1 MKRIAASVGRHG
13 KNFKSDTLLIQE
25 LLNRATRP
33 PFRLLKIDGI
43 AQLHTISAIERFQ
56 EEVLKF
62 KNPDGLVEPEGKTW
76 RALSR
81 YRSEAANTFTHH
93 FLSFMGLGKEDKDD
107 DEGTKKSPIHS
118 NDAIAWGAKVTPAF
132 KSKVIKICK
141 NLDVS
146 PDYLMS
152 CMAFETGETFK
163 PDIKNAAGSGAV
175 GLIQFMPRTAKG
187 LGTSIESLSKMSA
200 VKQLDY
206 VAKYFHKKKG
216 KLKTL
221 EDVYMAI
228 LYPAAIGQPS
238 SHTLFSKN
246 TIVYEQNKGFDK
258 DKDGKITLAEISGK
272 VRAKYEKGLKQGYL
286 G

>member
-1 MKRIAASVGRHG
+1 MRKIVASVGRKG
-13 KNFKSDTLLIQE
+13 KNFRSDTILIQE
-25 LLNRATRP
+25 LLNRAIRP
-33 PFRLLKIDGI
+33 PFRLLKVDGI
-43 AQLHTISAIERFQ
+43 AQFHTISAIDQFQ
-56 EEVLKF
+56 KDVLKF
-62 KNPDGLVEPEGKTW
+62 KNPDGLVDPGGKTW
-76 RALSR
+76 HALAR
-81 YRSEAANTFTHH
+81 YRNASANSFTHY
-93 FLSFMGLGKEDKDD
+93 FLSFLGLDKDNQN
-107 DEGTKKSPIHS
+107 TKPPQTQHS
-118 NDAIAWGAKVTPAF
+118 NNAIAWGAKVTPAF
-132 KSKVIKICK
+132 KNKVIKICT
-141 NLDVS
+141 NLGIP

-187 LGTSIESLSKMSA
+187 LGTSTDSLSKMTA

-206 VAKYFHKKKG
+206 VEKYFHPKKS

-228 LYPAAIGQPS
+228 LYPAAIGKPS

-246 TIVYEQNKGFDK
+246 TATYDQNKGFDK
-258 DKDGKITLAEISGK
+258 NKDGKITLAEISGK
-272 VRAKYEKGLKQGYL
+272 VRSKYEKGLKQGYL

>member
-1 MKRIAASVGRHG
+1 MRKIVASVGRKG
-13 KNFKSDTLLIQE
+13 KNFKSDTILVQE

-33 PFRLLKIDGI
+33 PFRLLKVDGI
-43 AQLHTISAIERFQ
+43 AQFHTISAIERFQ
-56 EEVLKF
+56 KEILKF
-62 KNPDGLVEPEGKTW
+62 KNPDGLIEVDGKTW
-76 RALSR
+76 RALSQ
-81 YRSEAANTFTHH
+81 YRSSAANTFTHH
-93 FLSFMGLGKEDKDD
+93 FLSFLNLGK
-107 DEGTKKSPIHS
+107 DEGESKKPQIPST
-118 NDAIAWGAKVTPAF
+118 NAIAWGAKVTPAF
-132 KSKVIKICK
+132 KNKVIKICT

-187 LGTSIESLSKMSA
+187 LGTSTESLSKMSA

-206 VAKYFHKKKG
+206 VEKYFHPKKG

-228 LYPAAIGQPS
+228 LYPAAIGKPS
-238 SHTLFSKN
+238 SHVLFSKN
-246 TIVYEQNKGFDK
+246 SIAYDQNKGFDK
-258 DKDGKITLAEISGK
+258 DKNGKITLAEISGK
-272 VRAKYEKGLKQGYL
+272 VRSKYEKGLKQGYL